1 FQIQVFQVM
10 LSSSLNLDH
19 SVVPHM
25 ESRSNRKWKTLRNI
39 SSSQEES
46 EIAVFEPSV
55 PEIDG
60 VESDAVENDGEGE
73 RPVEEMLEEGS
84 GIAEGLID
92 VPQSEVVPQRALVV
106 LPVAST
112 TRLIRET
119 LENFTD
125 AEVVTTSNPLR
136 GFELAL
142 QRPYR
147 VFLFGMQIGELSGP
161 TLYEL
166 ISRAY
171 ANEHGPKRLPPG
183 VVFVREEDDPRLPEE
198 LAQDVRVKDVISKQ
212 VRIDRLLKAIG
223 NAIEVRD
230 PTAK

>member
-1 FQIQVFQVM
+1 M
-10 LSSSLNLDH
+10 
-19 SVVPHM
+19 
-25 ESRSNRKWKTLRNI
+25 
-39 SSSQEES
+39 
-46 EIAVFEPSV
+46 FEPTV

-60 VESDAVENDGEGE
+60 VESEPKVEADEAITPSEESLG
-73 RPVEEMLEEGS
+73 EEMGSVEGV
-84 GIAEGLID
+84 ID
-92 VPQSEVVPQRALVV
+92 SSAPEVIPERALVV

-166 ISRAY
+166 VSRAY
-171 ANEHGPKRLPPG
+171 ANEHGPKRLAPG
-183 VVFVREEDDPRLPEE
+183 VVFVREEEDPRLPEE
-198 LAQDVRVKDVISKQ
+198 LSQDVRVKDVISKP